1 MARPARLIAG
11 IGLVVLLA
19 HVVAIQW
26 LGSQWRVPTKLKP
39 LATPM
44 LTRQIAQVQP
54 AAVVA
59 PPPAPPPPPKPV
71 ALSPSIPARATPT
84 LPEPLPQ
91 PLPVPAL
98 PQPTATVASVSPTL
112 TVVVSGASGSGSSSL
127 TATVN
132 YLDTWPADTRLTY
145 KLSGNYRGALFGD
158 AQVQWL
164 RDEQR
169 YETRIDIKLG
179 ILLSMIMTS
188 QGEVLPDGLRPRVYE
203 EAVAGK
209 VRSLSFTDTEIL
221 YANGTRALRPL
232 GLQDTA
238 SQFVELT
245 QQFSSGRAAL
255 EVGNKV
261 TFWMARPGGVDEWTY
276 DIAEKVMLDMPPLG
290 AVETYHLRPR
300 PLANPR
306 GNITAEM
313 WFAPSLQ
320 YLPVRIRIN
329 MDAATYIDLLVEKI
343 EQK

>member
-11 IGLVVLLA
+11 ILLVVLLA
-19 HVVAIQW
+19 HGVALQW
-26 LGSQWRVPTKLKP
+26 LGSQWRVPSKLKP

-44 LTRQIAQVQP
+44 LTRQLTQSEP
-54 AAVVA
+54 AAAVA
-59 PPPAPPPPPKPV
+59 PAPIATPARPKPPAV
-71 ALSPSIPARATPT
+71 SSSIPQQATPT
-84 LPEPLPQ
+84 LPEPA
-91 PLPVPAL
+91 PAPPL
-98 PQPTATVASVSPTL
+98 PQPTPTAAIASPTL
-112 TVVVSGASGSGSSSL
+112 TVVASGAAGSGSASI

-158 AQVQWL
+158 ARVQWL

-169 YETRIDIKLG
+169 YETRIDIRLG
-179 ILLSMIMTS
+179 VLLTMIMTS

-203 EAVAGK
+203 EEVAGK
-209 VRSLSFTDTEIL
+209 VRSLSFTETDIL
-221 YANGTRALRPL
+221 YANGTRGPRPL

-255 EVGNKV
+255 EVGNRV
-261 TFWMARPGGVDEWTY
+261 SFWMARPGGVDEWTY

-290 AVETYHLRPR
+290 TVEAWHLKPR

-306 GNITAEM
+306 GTITAEM

>member
-11 IGLVVLLA
+11 ILLVVLLA
-19 HVVAIQW
+19 HVIALQW
-26 LGSQWRVPTKLKP
+26 LGSQWRVPTKLRP

-44 LTRQIAQVQP
+44 LTRQITQTQP
-54 AAVVA
+54 PAV
-59 PPPAPPPPPKPV
+59 PAPPAAPV
-71 ALSPSIPARATPT
+71 PARTKPAQVASSVPQQATPT
-84 LPEPLPQ
+84 LPDPAP
-91 PLPVPAL
+91 PPAL
-98 PQPTATVASVSPTL
+98 PQPTPTVAVASPTL
-112 TVVVSGASGSGSSSL
+112 TVVASGASGSGSTSV
-127 TATVN
+127 TGTVN
-132 YLDTWPADTRLTY
+132 YLDAWPVDTRLTY

-164 RDEQR
+164 RNEQR
-169 YETRIDIKLG
+169 YETRIGIKLG
-179 ILLSMIMTS
+179 ILLSMVMTS
-188 QGEVLPDGLRPRVYE
+188 QGEVLPDGLRPHVYE
-203 EAVAGK
+203 EEVAGK
-209 VRSLSFTDTEIL
+209 VRSLSFTDTDIL
-221 YANGTRALRPL
+221 YANGTKGPRPL

-245 QQFSSGRAAL
+245 QQFASGRAAL

-276 DIAEKVMLDMPPLG
+276 DITEKIMLDMPPLG
-290 AVETYHLRPR
+290 AIEAYHLKPR

>member
-26 LGSQWRVPTKLKP
+26 LDSQWRVPTKLKP

-44 LTRQIAQVQP
+44 LTRQIAQAQP

-59 PPPAPPPPPKPV
+59 PPPAPPPPKPA

-112 TVVVSGASGSGSSSL
+112 TVVASGASGSGSSSL

-290 AVETYHLRPR
+290 AVETYHLMPR
-300 PLANPR
+300 PLVNPR

>member
-11 IGLVVLLA
+11 LLLVVLLA
-19 HVVAIQW
+19 HVAALQW
-26 LGSQWRVPTKLKP
+26 LGSQWRVPSQLKP

-44 LTRQIAQVQP
+44 LTRQIAQ
-54 AAVVA
+54 AAPVA
-59 PPPAPPPPPKPV
+59 PVPVTAAPAPTVPPAPKPATV
-71 ALSPSIPARATPT
+71 PRSIPVQATPT
-84 LPEPLPQ
+84 LPD
-91 PLPVPAL
+91 PVPPPVPL
-98 PQPTATVASVSPTL
+98 QPTPAVTATTSTL
-112 TVVVSGASGSGSSSL
+112 TVVASGPSGTGSASL
-127 TATVN
+127 TTTTS

-164 RDEQR
+164 RSEQR
-169 YETRIDIKLG
+169 YETRIDIRLG
-179 ILLSMIMTS
+179 VLLSMIMIS
-188 QGEVLPDGLRPRVYE
+188 QGEVLPGGLSPHVYE
-203 EAVAGK
+203 EEAAGR
-209 VRSLSFTDTEIL
+209 VRSLSFTDSEIL
-221 YANGTRALRPL
+221 YANGTRGPRPL

-261 TFWMARPGGVDEWTY
+261 SFWMARPGGLDEWTY
-276 DIAEKVMLDMPPLG
+276 DITEKVMLDMPPLG
-290 AVETYHLRPR
+290 AVESYHLKPR

-306 GNITAEM
+306 GTITAEM

-329 MDAATYIDLLVEKI
+329 MDATTYIDLLVEKI